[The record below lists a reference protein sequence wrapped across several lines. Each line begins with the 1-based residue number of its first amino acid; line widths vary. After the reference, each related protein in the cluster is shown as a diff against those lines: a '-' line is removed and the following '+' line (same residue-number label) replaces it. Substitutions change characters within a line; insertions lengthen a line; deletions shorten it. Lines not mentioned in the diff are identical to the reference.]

1 VHHKAPG
8 NPVVITTLGLN
19 MKKTAL
25 VVAALAAVCF
35 TLSGAE
41 AAKKKHAAPKKPAD
55 AAYEWNLKNIPP
67 PPQAGAAGP
76 AKKAAVHKKAKN
88 AKKA

>member
-1 VHHKAPG
+1 MATRGARTSRSVRGAYVG
-8 NPVVITTLGLN
+8 
-19 MKKTAL
+19 
-25 VVAALAAVCF
+25 AAVCF

-67 PPQAGAAGP
+67 PPPQAGAAGP